1 MRQVSQGGLF
11 DRLFED
17 GKNKK
22 EKIQAQIKKNDE
34 KELVGCTCVP
44 NADKKS
50 HSPFLKESLKTL
62 FQQKW
67 LIMLFKISCRLIN

>member
-34 KELVGCTCVP
+34 KELVGCTFVP

-50 HSPFLKESLKTL
+50 QSPFLKES
-62 FQQKW
+62 
-67 LIMLFKISCRLIN
+67 FKLSAR